1 MSAWAHLCVLE
12 CVCVHKLAYK
22 WAKSCQCRGVV
33 KNNQIA
39 NPGTR
44 SSILFCAM
52 LMSLAYIRSHCHI
65 LLMRTT
71 WKRFWMN
78 YNVMMI
84 VEMLFWYWSKNVKL
98 ELTDYAYVNI
108 FSHIDFFF
116 DPSICL
122 SFYLSIYLSIY
133 SFGKEWQLEKYM
145 FFVRNSVCP
154 HILLLFTKHTFSGK
168 TRGLWSCYL
177 DACSSYCGSMEIRSQ
192 AVWSKSR
199 RNFIL
204 H

>member
-1 MSAWAHLCVLE
+1 MLIVSAWAHLCVLE

-39 NPGTR
+39 KPGTS

-65 LLMRTT
+65 LLMRIT
-71 WKRFWMN
+71 WIRFWMN

-84 VEMLFWYWSKNVKL
+84 VEMLFLYWSKNVKL
-98 ELTDYAYVNI
+98 ELTDYPCVNI
-108 FSHIDFFF
+108 FSHIDCIIR
-116 DPSICL
+116 SIR
-122 SFYLSIYLSIY
+122 LSI
-133 SFGKEWQLEKYM
+133 EKYM
-145 FFVRNSVCP
+145 FFVRNSVRP
-154 HILLLFTKHTFSGK
+154 HILLIFAKHTFPDK
-168 TRGLWSCYL
+168 TRGLCSCYL

-204 H
+204 R

>member
-108 FSHIDFFF
+108 FSHIDFFLR
-116 DPSICL
+116 SIHL
-122 SFYLSIYLSIY
+122 SIFLSLYLSIYIFFWKRMTIRKIYVFCQEFGLSSHSSIIHKTHI
-133 SFGKEWQLEKYM
+133 FWQDERL
-145 FFVRNSVCP
+145 V
-154 HILLLFTKHTFSGK
+154 ILLFGCMFVI
-168 TRGLWSCYL
+168 LWQYGNKKSSCL
-177 DACSSYCGSMEIRSQ
+177 
-192 AVWSKSR
+192 K
-199 RNFIL
+199 
-204 H
+204 